1 MNPRELREALASYT
15 QAEELRAALEAVP
28 KDQWAIRA
36 IQHAARAVALPI
48 LEGRPE
54 VREAIK
60 AHWYA
65 ATPETMVEAI
75 LRELAAL
82 IDTEKE

>member
-1 MNPRELREALASYT
+1 MSAQELRDALDHPERPPQYGERPYHESWW
-15 QAEELRAALEAVP
+15 QAHDTMKV
-28 KDQWAIRA
+28 
-36 IQHAARAVALPI
+36 AARNIALPI
-48 LEGRPE
+48 LEGSPE

-82 IDTEKE
+82 TDTEKE